1 MQSALYDDGTVASAW
16 KEKAPAA
23 ADYRAPGI
31 PSGTEPNVPE
41 HRHQNSSR
49 LACETDRIQIGVSRE
64 TTKPALLAEAR
75 KACLFKAKRYIG
87 HCRSCL

>member
-1 MQSALYDDGTVASAW
+1 MQLALYDDGTVTPAW
-16 KEKAPAA
+16 KGITPAT
-23 ADYRAPGI
+23 ADCSGPGI

-75 KACLFKAKRYIG
+75 KACLFKAKRHIG
-87 HCRSCL
+87 HCR